1 MSTPPT
7 TPPATPKVSRPD
19 GLILVKGQRDMG
31 GNGGREVFG
40 IWPSGYVR
48 QVTAAEFTLWGS
60 PAIDYWIPAGQP
72 DQFDQLFAYDKA
84 LRG

>member
-1 MSTPPT
+1 MTTPPT
-7 TPPATPKVSRPD
+7 TPPATPKFTKPD
-19 GLILVKGQRDMG
+19 GLILVKGQKEMG

-48 QVTAAEFTLWGS
+48 QITAAEFTLWG
-60 PAIDYWIPAGQP
+60 AQVDYWIPTGR
-72 DQFDQLFAYDKA
+72 DDEFNQLAAYDKN